1 MFERIRMLGSSISG
15 LISGILFGIVI
26 VSLYLLFT
34 YNNNILPFIFP
45 LILSIISAISFFLP
59 KFLRISYSI
68 SGFISGILIVITA
81 FSTLVI
87 FLKENIIFLLIETSF
102 VVLAFL
108 STFILMLTMEIR
120 MEKKE
125 KEEIKVP
132 KPPYERL

>member
-45 LILSIISAISFFLP
+45 LVLSIISAISFFLP
-59 KFLRISYSI
+59 KFVRISYSI
-68 SGFISGILIVITA
+68 SGFISGILLVITA
-81 FSTLVI
+81 FSIFVI
-87 FLKENIIFLLIETSF
+87 FLKENIIFLLIEISLA
-102 VVLAFL
+102 VLAFL

>member
-59 KFLRISYSI
+59 KFVRVSYSI
-68 SGFISGILIVITA
+68 SGFISGILLVITA
-81 FSTLVI
+81 FSTFVI
-87 FLKENIIFLLIETSF
+87 FLKQNIIFLLIELF
-102 VVLAFL
+102 LVVLAFL

-125 KEEIKVP
+125 REEIKVP

>member
-34 YNNNILPFIFP
+34 YNNNIIPFIFP
-45 LILSIISAISFFLP
+45 LILSIISAVSFFLP